1 MTLYFM
7 FTCKQSIFIH
17 FAIFE
22 VIFVTIRHAALI
34 MVECHTKIRYRFG
47 HCGDFA
53 LDAKLL
59 GKGQLYSYTMKAV
72 CKCVDQ
78 QGKPKSFVMR
88 PKQID
93 SSATST
99 ESY

>member
-34 MVECHTKIRYRFG
+34 MVEMSYKDKIQIWTLRGLCFG
-47 HCGDFA
+47 VWMQNYW
-53 LDAKLL
+53 K
-59 GKGQLYSYTMKAV
+59 KV
-72 CKCVDQ
+72 
-78 QGKPKSFVMR
+78 SFTVT
-88 PKQID
+88 Q
-93 SSATST
+93 
-99 ESY
+99 